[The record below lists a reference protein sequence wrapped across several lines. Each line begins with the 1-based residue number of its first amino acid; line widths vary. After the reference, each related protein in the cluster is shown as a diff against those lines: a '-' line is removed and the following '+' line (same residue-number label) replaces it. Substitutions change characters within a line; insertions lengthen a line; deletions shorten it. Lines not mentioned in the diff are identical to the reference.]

1 MEAIIPNRKQRTLE
15 TQNAAMKKSN
25 FVFFVLFIVLT
36 AYACN
41 SRIHS
46 ATKPYRSEKA
56 NAGVVQTP
64 WGEADGKAV
73 FLYTLTNNAGDQ
85 VGVTNY
91 GCIVTSWHTKDKAGT
106 QSNIVLGF
114 DNLQSYKDKSPLYG
128 AVVGRYA
135 NRISNARF
143 AVNGT
148 TYNLAANNGKN
159 HIHGGTKGFNKQV
172 WEGAA
177 ATDGSASVT
186 FTYRSPDGEEGYP
199 GNLTATVTYTL
210 TGSNELQ
217 ISYTA
222 VTDKATPVNL
232 TNHSYFNLTGDV
244 NHTVLNHVLQVK
256 ASRYTPT
263 DEAKIPTG
271 EIVPVAGTPLDFRQP
286 RPIGE
291 RIALVSNGY
300 DHNFV
305 LDDTSAALKHTA
317 MLKDSISG
325 RKMDVYTTEP
335 GVQLYTGNFLDGS
348 IKTPDGKPVKK
359 HAGLCLETQHFP
371 DSPNNPRFPTT
382 LLQPGTVYRSTT
394 VYKVSL
400 GF

>member
-1 MEAIIPNRKQRTLE
+1 MKMVVANRKQRTLE
-15 TQNAAMKKSN
+15 TQIATMIKSR
-25 FVFFVLFIVLT
+25 FFFLLLLVVIT
-36 AYACN
+36 ACACN
-41 SRIHS
+41 RKTHS
-46 ATKPYRSEKA
+46 ATKSFQRA

-91 GCIVTSWHTKDKAGT
+91 GGIITSWYTADKSGKR
-106 QSNIVLGF
+106 SNIVLGF

-135 NRISNARF
+135 NRIANARF
-143 AVNGT
+143 AINGT

-159 HIHGGTKGFNKQV
+159 HIHGGKKGFDKQV
-172 WEGAA
+172 WVGAA
-177 ATDGSASVT
+177 ATDGTASVT
-186 FTYRSPDGEEGYP
+186 LTYRSPDGEEGYP
-199 GNLTATVTYTL
+199 GNLITTVTYTL
-210 TGSNELQ
+210 TDSNELQ
-217 ISYTA
+217 IDYTA
-222 VTDKATPVNL
+222 ATDKATPVNL

-244 NHTVLNHVLQVK
+244 NHTILNHVLQLR
-256 ASRYTPT
+256 ASRYTPA
-263 DEAKIPTG
+263 DEANIPTG
-271 EIVPVAGTPLDFRQP
+271 EIASVAGTPLDFRQLH
-286 RPIGE
+286 PIGE
-291 RIALVSNGY
+291 RIALTPNGY

-305 LDDTSAALKHTA
+305 LDDMGMALKHIA
-317 MLKDSISG
+317 LLRDSISG

-348 IKTPDGKPVKK
+348 IKTTDGKPVKK

-371 DSPNNPRFPTT
+371 DSPNQPRFPTT

-400 GF
+400 GS

>member
-1 MEAIIPNRKQRTLE
+1 MKMVVANRKQRTLE
-15 TQNAAMKKSN
+15 TRITTMIKSRFPFLLFLVVMAAC
-25 FVFFVLFIVLT
+25 
-36 AYACN
+36 ACN
-41 SRIHS
+41 RKTHS
-46 ATKPYRSEKA
+46 VTKSFQTA
-56 NAGVVQTP
+56 NAGVLQTP

-114 DNLQSYKDKSPLYG
+114 DNLQSYRDKSPLYG
-128 AVVGRYA
+128 AAVGRYA
-135 NRISNARF
+135 NRIANARF
-143 AVNGT
+143 AINGT
-148 TYNLAANNGKN
+148 TYNLVANNGKN
-159 HIHGGTKGFNKQV
+159 HIHGGTKGFDKQV

-177 ATDGSASVT
+177 ATDGTASVT
-186 FTYRSPDGEEGYP
+186 LTYRSPDGEEGYP

-210 TGSNELQ
+210 TDSNELK
-217 ISYTA
+217 IDYTA
-222 VTDKATPVNL
+222 ATDKATPVNL

-244 NHTVLNHVLQVK
+244 NHTVLNHVLQVH
-256 ASRYTPT
+256 AGRYTPA

-271 EIVPVAGTPLDFRQP
+271 EIAPVTGTPLDFRQP
-286 RPIGE
+286 RSIGE
-291 RIALVSNGY
+291 RIALITNGY

-305 LDDTSAALKHTA
+305 LDDTGTALKHTA
-317 MLKDSISG
+317 MLWDSVSG

>member
-1 MEAIIPNRKQRTLE
+1 
-15 TQNAAMKKSN
+15 MKKSSCIG
-25 FVFFVLFIVLT
+25 FFLVLVVLT
-36 AYACN
+36 ACACN
-41 SRIHS
+41 SRMQS
-46 ATKPYRSEKA
+46 ATKASQKKIKS
-56 NAGVVQTP
+56 GVTQTP

-73 FLYTLTNNAGDQ
+73 FLYTLTNNNGDQ

-91 GCIVTSWHTKDKAGT
+91 GCIVTSWYTSDKAGKR
-106 QSNIVLGF
+106 SNIVLGF
-114 DNLQSYKDKSPLYG
+114 DNLQSYRDKSPLYG

-135 NRISNARF
+135 NRIANARF

-159 HIHGGTKGFNKQV
+159 HIHGGKKGFDKQV
-172 WEGAA
+172 WDAKA
-177 ATDGSASVT
+177 ATGGSASVT
-186 FTYRSPDGEEGYP
+186 LTYRSPDGEEGYP
-199 GNLTATVTYTL
+199 GNLTTTVTYTL
-210 TGSNELQ
+210 TDSNELQ
-217 ISYTA
+217 IDYTA

-244 NHTVLNHVLQVK
+244 NHTVLNHVLQVH
-256 ASRYTPT
+256 ASRYTPA

-271 EIVPVAGTPLDFRQP
+271 EIAPVAGTPLDFRQP
-286 RPIGE
+286 RTIGE
-291 RIALVSNGY
+291 RIALVPGGY

-305 LDDTSAALKHTA
+305 LADTGTALKHIA
-317 MLKDSISG
+317 MLRDSISG

-371 DSPNNPRFPTT
+371 DSPNKPQFPTT
-382 LLQPGTVYRSTT
+382 LLQPGAVYRSTT
-394 VYKVSL
+394 VYKVTL
-400 GF
+400 GS